1 MPNMPGAARAI
12 ALSWLL
18 SSASI
23 GLLACRSA
31 DPSSAAQP
39 VDAPAA
45 TAIPAG
51 TVGSR
56 APSPIASA
64 APSPTTAM
72 DKGLTDVPVPQ
83 AATARPIGPSP
94 AAIPDALPCAR
105 DNECVITTYAGCC
118 ACCPAAPY
126 ATRHD
131 ELDKA
136 RQVCTR
142 VRCAGCGT
150 VDCSAGDEESGYRA
164 VCQQK
169 KCTAV
174 KK

>member
-1 MPNMPGAARAI
+1 MPNMPGAVRAI

-39 VDAPAA
+39 ADAPAA

-56 APSPIASA
+56 AQSPIASA
-64 APSPTTAM
+64 APSPTAGI

-83 AATARPIGPSP
+83 AATVRPVGPSP
-94 AAIPDALPCAR
+94 AAIPDALPCTR

-118 ACCPAAPY
+118 ACRPAEPY
-126 ATRHD
+126 ATRRD
-131 ELDKA
+131 ELAKA
-136 RQVCTR
+136 TEVCTR
-142 VRCAGCGT
+142 VRCAGCG
-150 VDCSAGDEESGYRA
+150 SAEGSVSEEANGYRA
-164 VCQQK
+164 VCEQK
-169 KCTAV
+169 RCTAV
-174 KK
+174 QK

>member
-1 MPNMPGAARAI
+1 MPNLPGAARAI
-12 ALSWLL
+12 ALSSLL

-23 GLLACRSA
+23 GLLACRTA
-31 DPSSAAQP
+31 EPTSAAP
-39 VDAPAA
+39 PADTRAA

-51 TVGSR
+51 TAGSR
-56 APSPIASA
+56 AQSPIASA
-64 APSPTTAM
+64 APSPTAGI
-72 DKGLTDVPVPQ
+72 DKGLTEVPVPQ
-83 AATARPIGPSP
+83 AATVRPIGPSP
-94 AAIPDALPCAR
+94 AAIPDALPCTR

-150 VDCSAGDEESGYRA
+150 VDCSTGDEESGYRA
-164 VCQQK
+164 VCKEK